1 MAVEVISGQGTLRS
15 EGGRY
20 QRQCKLEITREP
32 VNVDEEGAPLK
43 YLYQKVS
50 VVDSDDFPEG
60 IYILSFNG
68 QTTSPVAYN
77 ASAATVVRAEA
88 RLATPPTASVDGPT

>member
-1 MAVEVISGQGTLRS
+1 MVMAVEVISGQGTLRS

-50 VVDSDDFPEG
+50 VVDSDDFAEG

-68 QTTSPVAYN
+68 QTDRRRRTK
-77 ASAATVVRAEA
+77 
-88 RLATPPTASVDGPT
+88 DGHYLGA

>member
-1 MAVEVISGQGTLRS
+1 MAVEVVSGLGTLRS

-20 QRQCKLEITREP
+20 QRQCKLEITRKV
-32 VNVDEEGAPLK
+32 VNVNEEAAPLK
-43 YLYQKVS
+43 YIYQQVL

-68 QTTSPVAYN
+68 QTDRRRRTKDGHY
-77 ASAATVVRAEA
+77 
-88 RLATPPTASVDGPT
+88 LAG

>member
-32 VNVDEEGAPLK
+32 VKVDEEGAPLK

-60 IYILSFNG
+60 IYHPELQRPDRPTQKDEGRSLLG
-68 QTTSPVAYN
+68 RVANY
-77 ASAATVVRAEA
+77 V
-88 RLATPPTASVDGPT
+88 